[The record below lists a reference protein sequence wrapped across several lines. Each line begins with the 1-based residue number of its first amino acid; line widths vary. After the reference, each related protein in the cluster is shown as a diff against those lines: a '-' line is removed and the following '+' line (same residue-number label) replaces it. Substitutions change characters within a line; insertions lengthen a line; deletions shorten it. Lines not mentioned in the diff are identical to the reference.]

1 MAQVWWRTLL
11 AALSVVCALMPATGP
26 VGAQTFQTKAPF
38 AILIDA
44 ESGTILFENNAHDL
58 MAPASMAKLMLV
70 DYVFDA
76 IKNDELSLTD
86 EFVISENAWRR
97 GGAVSGGSTM
107 FAELGSRVALGDL
120 LRGVIIQSGNDAAIA
135 IAEGLAGS
143 ELAFSELMNDHA
155 RQIGLRDSTFRNSTG
170 LPDPVQRVTAH
181 DLAFLARH
189 ITNNYPELYK
199 IFAEPDFTWNGIF
212 QKNRNPLLTRGIG
225 ADGLKTGH
233 TLESGYGMVGSAVV
247 GRQRLIVVVNGLE
260 NASDRALEAQK
271 LLEWGFRS
279 FRTITLFEAGEV
291 LAQGRVFGGAES
303 RVDLKTGEPVN
314 ILTHRSSREPL
325 KARVVYTGPVR
336 APVEPDRE
344 VGIVRIWQ
352 GDRLI
357 REAPVYTAHAVG
369 EGKLHQR
376 ALDAVFEIAF
386 GWL

>member
-1 MAQVWWRTLL
+1 MTARRL
-11 AALSVVCALMPATGP
+11 ALAGLVFGLIAAPA
-26 VGAQTFQTKAPF
+26 GAQTFQTKAPF

-44 ESGTILFENNAHDL
+44 ESGTVLFENNAHDL

-70 DYVFDA
+70 DYVFNA
-76 IKNDELSLTD
+76 ITGNELLLDD
-86 EFVISENAWRR
+86 EFPISENAWRR

-107 FAELGSRVALGDL
+107 FAELDSRVRLSDL
-120 LRGVIIQSGNDAAIA
+120 LRGVIVQSGNDAAIA

-143 ELAFSELMNDHA
+143 ELAFSELLNDHA
-155 RQIGLRDSTFRNSTG
+155 RKIGLRDSTFRNATG
-170 LPDPVQRVTAH
+170 LPDPIQRVTAY

-189 ITNNYPELYK
+189 ITSNYPELYK
-199 IFAEPDFTWNGIF
+199 IFAEPDFTWNDIF

-233 TLESGYGMVGSAVV
+233 TLESGYGIVGSAIA

-260 NASDRALEAQK
+260 NSSQRASEAQK

-279 FRTITLFEAGEV
+279 FRSVTLFDAGEV
-291 LAQGRVFGGAES
+291 VAEGRVYGGSQS
-303 RVDLKTGEPVN
+303 RVELRTGDAVN

-325 KARVVYTGPVR
+325 KARVVYKGPVS
-336 APVEPDRE
+336 APVAADTQ
-344 VGIVRIWQ
+344 VGVIKIWQ

-357 REAPVYTAHAVG
+357 REAPVFTASAVG